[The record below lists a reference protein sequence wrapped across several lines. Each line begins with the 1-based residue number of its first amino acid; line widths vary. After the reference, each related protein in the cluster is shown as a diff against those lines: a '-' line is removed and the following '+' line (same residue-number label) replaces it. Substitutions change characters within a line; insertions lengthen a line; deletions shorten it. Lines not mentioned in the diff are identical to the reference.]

1 MAALT
6 LAARQDGRGR
16 TIAAAVLLTL
26 AIVSHH
32 FTAMGA
38 VRIDPDPMRS
48 VDALSMSP
56 GWLAMGV
63 AASAIAI
70 LAMTL
75 LGAFAARRLNEQ
87 RFQLGSA
94 LDSVDLGLSI
104 FDADERLRLCN
115 KAYIRM
121 YGISADLAK
130 SGCHIVEL
138 LRHRAQA
145 GSFDRDPEEHCRSV
159 RKRIAEGH
167 PANNETRLKNGRIVS
182 VSRHP
187 IAGGGWVAVHE
198 DITERRIDEEQ
209 RVVRAERES
218 RRVSIESAIAEFR
231 ARVDEV
237 LNAVVSDAGTMKS
250 TAAALLTSSGETTH
264 SVESALHNSQEASS
278 SAGHVVSAVGEL
290 SSSIND
296 ISRQLES
303 TAELVASAVGEAED
317 TNREIARLAEV
328 VQSIDAVV
336 RFIQNIARQTNL
348 LALNATIEA
357 ARAGVAGRGF
367 TVVVSEVKALSVQ
380 TAKATEDIARQI
392 GAVQSSATQSVEA
405 VRKITT
411 RMQEIGGYASQAAA
425 FVRQQDGATL
435 EISSNVAT
443 AADGAKAV
451 LSVLRGVAQEALETS
466 TSAKTVLAAS
476 ARVQTSA
483 AKLQEE
489 VSGFLKKVGR

>member
-1 MAALT
+1 VTAGAATGCGIWATHFIAMLAYEPGVAVAYNVPMTAVSLLAAILITSAGLSLAANFEGRPMAAIGGAVLGAGVACMHYLGMWALEVPGHVSWALGLVTTSILLGMGFGMAALT

-26 AIVSHH
+26 AI
-32 FTAMGA
+32 
-38 VRIDPDPMRS
+38 
-48 VDALSMSP
+48 
-56 GWLAMGV
+56 
-63 AASAIAI
+63 
-70 LAMTL
+70 
-75 LGAFAARRLNEQ
+75 
-87 RFQLGSA
+87 
-94 LDSVDLGLSI
+94 
-104 FDADERLRLCN
+104 
-115 KAYIRM
+115 
-121 YGISADLAK
+121 
-130 SGCHIVEL
+130 
-138 LRHRAQA
+138 
-145 GSFDRDPEEHCRSV
+145 
-159 RKRIAEGH
+159 
-167 PANNETRLKNGRIVS
+167 
-182 VSRHP
+182 SRHP

-367 TVVVSEVKALSVQ
+367 TVVASEVKALSVQ